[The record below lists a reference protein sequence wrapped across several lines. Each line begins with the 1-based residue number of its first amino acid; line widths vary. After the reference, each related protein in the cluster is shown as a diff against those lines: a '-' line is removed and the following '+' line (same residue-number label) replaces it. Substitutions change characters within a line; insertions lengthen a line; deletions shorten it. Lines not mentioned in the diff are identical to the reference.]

1 VVSADVEATSTGR
14 SIDAKIILWLKYFGR
29 SGGAVVAAARALDD
43 RLASVRSL
51 VNRISAVRIF
61 WQSFVDKATSASYMA
76 RLATYLNEI
85 AAPGT
90 MVHVEGITPADR
102 DFGRLSEFRCAIQAV
117 DNGLVAQEQGFDAYV
132 MGHFQDPGLYE
143 LRSALTIPVVGVGE
157 ATLLAASQLGRR
169 LGLVTLDKT
178 FEVWHYEQ
186 AERYGLGGRVLHV
199 TSMGCRP
206 EDFSAAF
213 AGDAAARARMLSD
226 FADCA
231 RPLVDRGAD
240 VVIPAGV
247 LPGLLIASERGFK
260 IGHAPVVNCAAV
272 ALKSAEMWVQLQR
285 LNGTEPSRG
294 PSFAL
299 ANERARLDFRA
310 LVARPQAEPNM
321 R

>member
-1 VVSADVEATSTGR
+1 M
-14 SIDAKIILWLKYFGR
+14 
-29 SGGAVVAAARALDD
+29 
-43 RLASVRSL
+43 
-51 VNRISAVRIF
+51 RIF
-61 WQSFVDKATSASYMA
+61 WQSFVDQATSAPYMA
-76 RLATYLNEI
+76 QLAAYLNEI
-85 AAPGT
+85 AASGT
-90 MVHVEGITPADR
+90 TVHVEGITPADR

-117 DNGLVAQEQGFDAYV
+117 DNGLAAEDRGFDAYV

-143 LRSALTIPVVGVGE
+143 LRSALAIPVIGAGE

-169 LGLVTLDKT
+169 LGLVTLDQA

-186 AERYGLGGRVLHV
+186 ADRYGLGGRVVHV
-199 TSMGCRP
+199 TGMGCRP

-213 AGDAAARARMLSD
+213 AGDAEAKARMLRD
-226 FADCA
+226 FAACA
-231 RPLVDRGAD
+231 QPLLDHGAD

-247 LPGLLIASERGFK
+247 LPGLLIASEHGFK

-285 LNGTEPSRG
+285 LNGTGPSRG

-299 ANERARLDFRA
+299 ANARARQDFRA
-310 LVARPQAEPNM
+310 LVATIPTAEPKV